1 MHTVH
6 SNCVRKF
13 MKYYTY
19 VKYKVSPAIYSSP
32 RLYYTKYCRRVSVA
46 RHSLNVNE
54 EYNFNNIYV
63 LYLTLYHHVYSV
75 NLRYISCSEWCSV
88 AENHLLRLQP
98 IILGAAHLRGKNS
111 KHTNKQQ
118 QAKKQNKKHFEL
130 TRVNWF
136 ASSWKC
142 RIKIRK

>member
-1 MHTVH
+1 MCIQCIVIVCANLWNTICKIQ
-6 SNCVRKF
+6 SE
-13 MKYYTY
+13 
-19 VKYKVSPAIYSSP
+19 PAIYSSP

-98 IILGAAHLRGKNS
+98 IILGAAHLRGENS
-111 KHTNKQQ
+111 KHTNKQTNKQ
-118 QAKKQNKKHFEL
+118 TEAIKKTKQKTLWTHQGQLVRLILEM
-130 TRVNWF
+130 
-136 ASSWKC
+136 
-142 RIKIRK
+142 